1 MERCGGVSG
10 AYMRTEL
17 DGVTGTSSGFS
28 KGTGVLLDITLYPS
42 TLTVFASFSM
52 AYTYFIN
59 CFLSFVLLGVV
70 ISSLLFHYILVLN
83 PSWGVFRLPDKY
95 LFGLLY

>member
-1 MERCGGVSG
+1 MAGLAVHICGLNWAV
-10 AYMRTEL
+10 L
-17 DGVTGTSSGFS
+17 LGFS

-59 CFLSFVLLGVV
+59 CFLPFVLLGVV
-70 ISSLLFHYILVLN
+70 TSICSL
-83 PSWGVFRLPDKY
+83 Y
-95 LFGLLY
+95 LDLEFLLGSF